1 MVVLHCRIIFSCN
14 SWLLLSLLALAHLY
28 QALNSSSESK
38 KWTLDPYFH
47 FEGESLRAKCSK
59 QSMRKVNI
67 LLGVTKNVCCEQLNK
82 RTMAML
88 QCFGIFSFSAN
99 LWCMFECQQM
109 MSMHLDTLL
118 TLWTIFRLV
127 YCGGDP
133 WHVAWISLTQKFMF
147 VPTLA
152 QQN

>member
-1 MVVLHCRIIFSCN
+1 MQ
-14 SWLLLSLLALAHLY
+14 LLIAPFTTYTWTSV
-28 QALNSSSESK
+28 SSSKLFQWVKK
-38 KWTLDPYFH
+38 KWPLTLIFILKVRI
-47 FEGESLRAKCSK
+47 ESLRAKFSK

-88 QCFGIFSFSAN
+88 QCSGIFSFSAN
-99 LWCMFECQQM
+99 LWCMFECQHM